1 MLYKILNNTNEN
13 KPYLFLYTDGGP
25 DHRVTYVC
33 VQLALIALFLKL
45 DLDLLIAVRTPP
57 GHSWKNPVERIMSIL
72 NLGMQSIG
80 LMRSEMSD
88 DVENLMKKCNSME
101 EIRTC
106 SNNEPQLK
114 NELIDSL
121 QAPINLMEG
130 IFERLLLKDEPFLT
144 YKSAT
149 EEEIKSLWESL
160 LEIEDSLNMDDRTKK
175 DIKDKVSIFYLT
187 FILLSKIITKL

>member
-1 MLYKILNNTNEN
+1 
-13 KPYLFLYTDGGP
+13 
-25 DHRVTYVC
+25 
-33 VQLALIALFLKL
+33 
-45 DLDLLIAVRTPP
+45 
-57 GHSWKNPVERIMSIL
+57 MSIL

-80 LMRSEMSD
+80 LMCSKISND
-88 DVENLMKKCNSME
+88 LENLMKKCNTME

-106 SNNEPQLK
+106 SKNEPQLK
-114 NELIDSL
+114 NELINSL

-130 IFERLLLKDEPFLT
+130 ISERLLLKDVPFLT

-149 EEEIKSLWESL
+149 EEEIKDLWESL

-187 FILLSKIITKL
+187 FILLSKIIIKL

>member
-1 MLYKILNNTNEN
+1 
-13 KPYLFLYTDGGP
+13 
-25 DHRVTYVC
+25 
-33 VQLALIALFLKL
+33 
-45 DLDLLIAVRTPP
+45 
-57 GHSWKNPVERIMSIL
+57 MSIL

>member
-1 MLYKILNNTNEN
+1 
-13 KPYLFLYTDGGP
+13 
-25 DHRVTYVC
+25 
-33 VQLALIALFLKL
+33 
-45 DLDLLIAVRTPP
+45 
-57 GHSWKNPVERIMSIL
+57 MSIL

-88 DVENLMKKCNSME
+88 DLENLMKKCNSME

-121 QAPINLMEG
+121 QVPIDLMEG
-130 IFERLLLKDEPFLT
+130 IFERLLLKDESFST
-144 YKSAT
+144 YTSAT

-160 LEIEDSLNMDDRTKK
+160 LEIEDSLDMDDRTKK
-175 DIKDKVSIFYLT
+175 DIKDKVSMFYLI
-187 FILLSKIITKL
+187 FILLKNY

>member
-1 MLYKILNNTNEN
+1 
-13 KPYLFLYTDGGP
+13 
-25 DHRVTYVC
+25 
-33 VQLALIALFLKL
+33 LKL

-80 LMRSEMSD
+80 LMRDKMSD
-88 DVENLMKKCNSME
+88 DLENLMKKCNSME
-101 EIRTC
+101 EIRTH

-114 NELIDSL
+114 NELINSL
-121 QAPINLMEG
+121 QTPINLMEG

-149 EEEIKSLWESL
+149 EEEIKNLWKCL
-160 LEIEDSLNMDDRTKK
+160 LEIEDSLDMDDRTKK
-175 DIKDKVSIFYLT
+175 DIKDKINIFYLI
-187 FILLSKIITKL
+187 FILLINNY

>member
-1 MLYKILNNTNEN
+1 
-13 KPYLFLYTDGGP
+13 
-25 DHRVTYVC
+25 
-33 VQLALIALFLKL
+33 
-45 DLDLLIAVRTPP
+45 
-57 GHSWKNPVERIMSIL
+57 MSIL

-88 DVENLMKKCNSME
+88 DLENLMKKCNSME

-121 QAPINLMEG
+121 QALINLMEG
-130 IFERLLLKDEPFLT
+130 IFERLLLKDQPFLT

-149 EEEIKSLWESL
+149 EEEIKDLWKSL
-160 LEIEDSLNMDDRTKK
+160 LEIEDSLEIDDKTKK
-175 DIKDKVSIFYLT
+175 NIKDKVNKFYL
-187 FILLSKIITKL
+187 ILFYYLK